1 MPVPSDEGTDMQWR
15 NTADRYGLIGQTLHW
30 LVAIGIVAQYLL
42 ADAAEE
48 SKAGAGEPLGAAG
61 IHMALGVAIL
71 ALATLRMAWRLLE
84 LAPERPAAMK
94 SYEIAIARVAHV
106 AFYVLLFAIPLSG
119 WALATVS
126 DQGLS
131 FLGWFDLPQFSPLN
145 LRKDQLEEVHEVLFN
160 LLVALAVLHVA
171 AALKHQLIDR
181 DGVLRSMLP
190 WWPRPR
196 AQKIR

>member
-1 MPVPSDEGTDMQWR
+1 VSRDEGTDMQWR
-15 NTADRYGLIGQTLHW
+15 NTADRYGLIGQALHW

-42 ADAAEE
+42 AEAAEE
-48 SKAGAGEPLGAAG
+48 SKAGAVEPFAATG

-71 ALATLRMAWRLLE
+71 ALATLRVAWRLIE
-84 LAPERPAAMK
+84 LPPERPLAMK
-94 SYEIAIARVAHV
+94 PYEIAIARVAHV

-119 WALATVS
+119 WALATAS
-126 DQGLS
+126 DQGLT
-131 FLGWFDLPQFSPLN
+131 FLGWFDLPQFHPLN

-160 LLVALAVLHVA
+160 LLVALAVVHVA

-181 DGVLRSMLP
+181 DNVLHSMLP

>member
-1 MPVPSDEGTDMQWR
+1 MPLPSDEGTDMQWR
-15 NTADRYGLIGQTLHW
+15 NTADRYDAIGRALHW

-42 ADAAEE
+42 AEAAQED
-48 SKAGAGEPLGAAG
+48 KAGAAEPLGAAS

-71 ALATLRMAWRLLE
+71 ALAALRLAWRLIE
-84 LAPERPAAMK
+84 LPPEHPAAMK
-94 SYEIAIARVAHV
+94 PYEVVIARAAHV

-119 WALATVS
+119 WALASVS
-126 DQGLS
+126 YQELRDH
-131 FLGWFDLPQFSPLN
+131 LG
-145 LRKDQLEEVHEVLFN
+145 EVHEVLFN
-160 LLVALAVLHVA
+160 LLVALAVVHIL